1 MLYVSFTHSP
11 DGPLFH
17 LAASRI
23 LTLDPDAT
31 IVAVTEEASP
41 LPPACL
47 PPGVIQRS
55 SSFDRSGNLNGL
67 ACIEGMLRTMADLCL
82 EFDSTHIIKFDADL
96 WANNLTPFLTSTGS
110 DSFDY
115 LATERW
121 HFAQPAGYIY
131 RLSSRLC
138 ERLLAEIASRRA
150 ANLFPPNN
158 KYPEDQTIYALALQ
172 VRAAACLIPFTS
184 GASTGLTDC
193 SPDQLATALA
203 ADVVHCG
210 EPLPDGSRAPRL
222 TVLGRM
228 STISTFSRGAG
239 QLATQ

>member
-1 MLYVSFTHSP
+1 MLYISFTHAP

-23 LTLDPDAT
+23 LELDPDAT
-31 IVAVTEEASP
+31 IVAVTEAASP

-55 SSFDRSGNLNGL
+55 SSFDRAGNLNGL
-67 ACIEGMLRTMADLCL
+67 DCIAGMLRTMADLCL
-82 EFDSTHIIKFDADL
+82 EFDSTHIVKFDADL
-96 WANNLTPFLTSTGS
+96 WANNLKSFLSST
-110 DSFDY
+110 DSTAYDY

-138 ERLLAEIASRRA
+138 ERLLAEIGSRQS

-172 VRAAACLIPFTS
+172 CRAAAALIPFTS

-193 SPDQLATALA
+193 SPDQLATTLA
-203 ADVVHCG
+203 ADVVHAG
-210 EPLPDGSRAPRL
+210 EPLPDGTRAPRL
-222 TVLGRM
+222 TVLGRLY
-228 STISTFSRGAG
+228 TISTHARA
-239 QLATQ
+239 

>member
-1 MLYVSFTHSP
+1 MLFVSFTHAP

-23 LTLDPDAT
+23 LELDPDAT
-31 IVAVTEEASP
+31 IVAVTEDASP

-55 SSFDRSGNLNGL
+55 STFDRAGNLNGL

-82 EFDSTHIIKFDADL
+82 EFDSTHIVKFDADL
-96 WANNLTPFLTSTGS
+96 WANNLKPFLSST
-110 DSFDY
+110 DSTAYDY

-138 ERLLAEIASRRA
+138 ERLLAEIESRRA
-150 ANLFPPNN
+150 AGLFPPNN

-172 VRAAACLIPFTS
+172 VRAAAALIPFTS

-193 SPDQLATALA
+193 SPEQIATALA
-203 ADVVHCG
+203 ADVVHAG

-222 TVLGRM
+222 TVLGRLY
-228 STISTFSRGAG
+228 TISTYAHS
-239 QLATQ
+239 L

>member
-1 MLYVSFTHSP
+1 MLYACFTHAP

-17 LAASRI
+17 MAASRI
-23 LTLDPDAT
+23 LALDPDAT
-31 IVAVTEEASP
+31 IIAVTEEASP

-47 PPGVIQRS
+47 PPGVLQRS

-82 EFDSTHIIKFDADL
+82 EFDSTHIVKFDADL
-96 WANNLTPFLTSTGS
+96 WANNLKPFLSST
-110 DSFDY
+110 DSTAYDY

-138 ERLLAEIASRRA
+138 ERLLAEIASRRS

-172 VRAAACLIPFTS
+172 VRASAALIPFTS

-193 SPDQLATALA
+193 SPDQIATALA
-203 ADVVHCG
+203 AAVVHCG

-228 STISTFSRGAG
+228 STISTYAHSR
-239 QLATQ
+239 